1 MDDAD
6 ALVRKVNKWVAL
18 QKECSRKLKNL
29 ADELEEATKAANV
42 TKVVGSSVSVG
53 GAAAMTAAGV
63 LTLLTGGAAL
73 PVLAVVAG
81 AGAVASGTGALTSVG
96 SDVYSASKSKD
107 IMEEAQKVLEEL
119 QSLEQEMKDLMKSLK
134 RQDSSFC
141 RHGGAAGGG
150 DDDDDDGN
158 VMEFVMRSMARQEGL
173 ELSSSI
179 MIRSVFGLPHIDM
192 FKRIKANDI
201 ILAGCLIILTSALIA
216 VSKQGGKKVA
226 SSLGK
231 KAASAAAGSVAG
243 GAVGLFFSVPELVSD
258 CQNLDNTETEAS
270 KTLRKNA
277 RTILTSAEET
287 EKELQKIREALKK
300 LVRIK
305 FIIEKETRTRDEKRE
320 LIDHAI
326 NNTPYPE
333 VKQWLRENAESDVFF
348 HLVNLTNFIAQKLNE
363 EAKKKK
369 GKDREKKK
377 IELVF
382 LAHGSIVDLMIPA
395 RCLLPLPS
403 ITDVLLYSPWNC
415 LLYPEAAYSIATGSI
430 QPHHRQFGCTNPD
443 LCPFLPA
450 AHTSFRLPHSWNSMR
465 NTGLQSVPIIM
476 VSPVAK
482 IGDPAFAAFIAL
494 AAHFGE
500 PAANRYLIPYLAPW
514 IGKVPFFIVTL
525 AMSLVLFFSG
535 YEATVHLAACLGKS
549 PGNAVMQEEYL
560 QWQYAYA
567 VDNTGMTVPRESI
580 RYIDGPVFNMFK
592 AVFGDESPFF

>member
-6 ALVRKVNKWVAL
+6 ALIRKVDKWVAL
-18 QKECSRKLKNL
+18 QKKCSRKLKNL
-29 ADELEEATKAANV
+29 ADELEEAMKAANV
-42 TKVVGSSVSVG
+42 TKVVSSSVSVG

-134 RQDSSFC
+134 RQASNFYDD
-141 RHGGAAGGG
+141 GGAAGGG
-150 DDDDDDGN
+150 DDDDDGN
-158 VMEFVMRSMARQEGL
+158 IMEFVMRSMARQEGL
-173 ELSSSI
+173 ELPSSI
-179 MIRSVFGLPHIDM
+179 MIRAVFGLPRISM

-201 ILAGCLIILTSALIA
+201 VLAGCLMILRRALVA
-216 VSKQGGKKVA
+216 AAKQGGKKVA

-243 GAVGLFFSVPELVSD
+243 GAVGLLFSVPELVSD

-287 EKELQKIREALKK
+287 EKELQKIREAFKE

-305 FIIEKETRTRDEKRE
+305 FIIEKEIRTKDEKRE
-320 LIDHAI
+320 LIEYAI
-326 NNTPYPE
+326 KNSPYPE
-333 VKQWLRENAESDVFF
+333 VKRWLRENAESDVFF
-348 HLVNLTNFIAQKLNE
+348 HLVNLRRFFKRKLE
-363 EAKKKK
+363 EEKRKKK
-369 GKDREKKK
+369 DRKRKK

-382 LAHGSIVDLMIPA
+382 LAHGSIVDSMLPA

-415 LLYPEAAYSIATGSI
+415 LLSANAAYGIATGSI
-430 QPHHRQFGCTNPD
+430 QPDHRQFRCTKPD
-443 LCPFLPA
+443 LCSSCKTSRNAHKPLHLP
-450 AHTSFRLPHSWNSMR
+450 SRWNSMK
-465 NTGLQSVPIIM
+465 NAGLVPKIM
-476 VSPVAK
+476 VSPVSK
-482 IGDPAFAAFIAL
+482 VGDGAFKRVIDLKKDYGAPA
-494 AAHFGE
+494 G
-500 PAANRYLIPYLAPW
+500 NRYLIPYLAPS
-514 IGKVPFFIVTL
+514 IGRVPFFVVTL
-525 AMSLVLFFSG
+525 AISLALFLLD

-549 PGNAVMQEEYL
+549 PRGAEMQEEYL
-560 QWQYAYA
+560 RLQYAYT
-567 VDNTGMTVPRESI
+567 VDNTFMTVSEKTFSSKDEAV
-580 RYIDGPVFNMFK
+580 YNMFR
-592 AVFGDESPFF
+592 AVFGDEPPSF